1 MASDYS
7 IKDRETINLFL
18 IATKGVLE
26 DFRALIILMSLVAE
40 YDVIKNRFSEDI
52 AKIII
57 EAKGINSYD
66 PKEAT
71 LSKVQK
77 MHDSLKRL
85 DSQL

>member
-57 EAKGINSYD
+57 
-66 PKEAT
+66 
-71 LSKVQK
+71 
-77 MHDSLKRL
+77 
-85 DSQL
+85 